1 MDVSSQMERPKKQK
15 LGGGEEMVGQR
26 KGLSDLPDVVIAK
39 IISSLP
45 TKEAIRTSILS
56 KRWEYLWTS
65 IPNLEFYPGNAKRS
79 LLVNVVDRALLLRGP
94 SDIKRFRLRFPVL
107 GDASRVHA
115 WISAIVR
122 RNVEDLS
129 IELDSHKEPFSL
141 PHSLLTSATLKVL
154 NLYLPCSF
162 KVPSTICFSSL
173 RELSLCSV
181 VFSDDYSTQ
190 QLFSGCPVLEKLS
203 FSECNWENIK
213 FVSICAP
220 KLLSLSIDESELPI
234 SRGSNVCQIMVF
246 GASLAY
252 FYYSGQLLNDYCLC
266 NSSVHEAHI
275 SIDDTKG
282 SRLDSY
288 LLHKLLRGLSTV
300 KSLTI
305 FHQNFEVALTGAS
318 ELLAQMPMFNDL
330 TTLIFDGSVIEL
342 DSMVLLRILQN
353 CPCLRDLSFHEG
365 VRLCSDDAKDDGM
378 LDIPLPPCFSTSLK
392 EIAVTEFCGNQNEL
406 RALRILLK
414 NAIVLENMFVSYRG
428 TLEGNTEKK
437 RDLNKQISDLP
448 KGSQSCEIDCD

>member
-1 MDVSSQMERPKKQK
+1 MDVSSQMVRPKKQK
-15 LGGGEEMVGQR
+15 WDGGEEMVGEK

-94 SDIKRFRLRFPVL
+94 SDIKRFHLLFPVL
-107 GDASRVHA
+107 GDASHVHA

-122 RNVEDLS
+122 RNVENFS
-129 IELDSHKEPFSL
+129 IGLESQKEPFSL

-181 VFSDDYSTQ
+181 VFSDDCSTQ
-190 QLFSGCPVLEKLS
+190 QLFSGCPVLEKLY

-220 KLLSLSIDESELPI
+220 NLLKLSIHESELPI
-234 SRGSNVCQIMVF
+234 SGGSNVCQIMVF
-246 GASLAY
+246 GVSLTY
-252 FYYSGQLLNDYCLC
+252 FYFSGHLLNDYCFC

-275 SIDDTKG
+275 SIDDTEG
-282 SRLDSY
+282 SRLKSY
-288 LLHKLLRGLSTV
+288 LFHKLLRGLSTV
-300 KSLTI
+300 KKLTI
-305 FHQNFEVALTGAS
+305 FHMNFGVALTGAS

-330 TTLIFDGSVIEL
+330 TTLIFEGSAVDLIL
-342 DSMVLLRILQN
+342 SLRILQN
-353 CPCLRDLSFHEG
+353 CPCLRDLVFCEG
-365 VRLCSDDAKDDGM
+365 VSLCSDDAKDDGM
-378 LDIPLPPCFSTSLK
+378 LDIPLPPCFWTSLK
-392 EIAVTEFCGNQNEL
+392 EIQVVEFCGNQNEL

-414 NAIVLENMFVSYRG
+414 NAIVLENMFVSYCG
-428 TLEGNTEKK
+428 TLEGKTEKK
-437 RDLNKQISDLP
+437 RDLNKQLSDLP
-448 KGSQSCEIDCD
+448 KGSQSCEIDYD